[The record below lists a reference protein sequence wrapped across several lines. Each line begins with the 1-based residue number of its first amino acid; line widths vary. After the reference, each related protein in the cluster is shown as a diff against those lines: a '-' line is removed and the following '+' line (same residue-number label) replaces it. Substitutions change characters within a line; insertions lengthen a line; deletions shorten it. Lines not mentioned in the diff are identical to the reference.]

1 MPKPLTSND
10 FHKVDMEKVKIGRL
24 LFHDKILS
32 ANRNIACAT
41 CHSHDLGGSDGL
53 SLGIGEGGH
62 GIGLERTAGS
72 GDDKIK
78 KRIPRNALALW
89 NLGFKD
95 ITTLLHDGRVTKSD
109 IFGNGFNTPA
119 QELLPKGLD
128 NIVAVQAL
136 FPMTRQFEMAGNPGE
151 NEIIGLVS
159 KVGKDSMRIDR
170 VWPVITHRIRGIP
183 EYVEMFKNAFDDV
196 DNALDINI
204 THIVN
209 SIAAFEIHEWTSFD
223 SPFDEYLNGN
233 KSALNSNQIAGMNLF
248 YGKANCSSCHSG
260 SLLSDQKFH
269 SIGIPQFGPGRTR
282 PFDPYARDVGRMVET
297 DDLDDM
303 YKFKTPALRNVS
315 LTAPYG
321 HNGAYPTLKGIIKHH
336 LNPVAMNKNWKP
348 KYANLPKA
356 PWLEQIDFVTFSDK
370 REQDR
375 IISSIDIKP
384 IDLSEKEI
392 DQLVS
397 FLKSLTGK
405 SGNQRPLG
413 KPEKVPS
420 GLTID

>member
-1 MPKPLTSND
+1 M
-10 FHKVDMEKVKIGRL
+10 
-24 LFHDKILS
+24 FHDKILS

-41 CHSHDLGGSDGL
+41 CHSHNLGGSDGL

-62 GIGLERTAGS
+62 GIGLSRKAGS
-72 GDDKIK
+72 GVDKIK

-95 ITTLLHDGRVTKSD
+95 ITTLLHDGRVTKSN

-119 QELLPKGLD
+119 QEALPKGLD

-170 VWPVITHRIRGIP
+170 VWPVIEHRIRGIP
-183 EYVEMFKNAFDDV
+183 EYVDLFKNAFDDV
-196 DNALDINI
+196 DSALDINI

-223 SPFDEYLNGN
+223 SPFDKYLNGN
-233 KSALNSNQIAGMNLF
+233 KSALNSNQIKGMKLF

-282 PFDPYARDVGRMVET
+282 PFDPYARDIGRMVET
-297 DDLDDM
+297 DDINDM

-321 HNGAYPTLKGIIKHH
+321 HNGAYPTLKGIIKQH
-336 LNPVAMNKNWKP
+336 LNPIKMNKSWKP
-348 KYANLPKA
+348 AYANLPNA
-356 PWLEQIDFVTFSDK
+356 PWLKQIDFVTFSDK

-375 IISSIDIKP
+375 I
-384 IDLSEKEI
+384 LS
-392 DQLVS
+392 VS
-397 FLKSLTGK
+397 YTHLTL
-405 SGNQRPLG
+405 P
-413 KPEKVPS
+413 
-420 GLTID
+420 TICSV

>member
-1 MPKPLTSND
+1 M
-10 FHKVDMEKVKIGRL
+10 
-24 LFHDKILS
+24 
-32 ANRNIACAT
+32 
-41 CHSHDLGGSDGL
+41 
-53 SLGIGEGGH
+53 
-62 GIGLERTAGS
+62 
-72 GDDKIK
+72 
-78 KRIPRNALALW
+78 
-89 NLGFKD
+89 
-95 ITTLLHDGRVTKSD
+95 LHDGRVTKSD

-183 EYVEMFKNAFDDV
+183 EYVEMFKHAFEDV

-348 KYANLPKA
+348 KYANLPSA

-397 FLKSLTGK
+397 FLQSLTGK

>member
-1 MPKPLTSND
+1 M
-10 FHKVDMEKVKIGRL
+10 
-24 LFHDKILS
+24 
-32 ANRNIACAT
+32 
-41 CHSHDLGGSDGL
+41 
-53 SLGIGEGGH
+53 
-62 GIGLERTAGS
+62 
-72 GDDKIK
+72 
-78 KRIPRNALALW
+78 
-89 NLGFKD
+89 
-95 ITTLLHDGRVTKSD
+95 LHDGRVTKSN

-119 QELLPKGLD
+119 QEALPKGLD

-183 EYVEMFKNAFDDV
+183 EYVELFKNAFDDV
-196 DNALDINI
+196 NSPLDINI

-223 SPFDEYLNGN
+223 SPFDEYLNGD
-233 KSALNSNQIAGMNLF
+233 KQALTLKQINGMNLF

-297 DDLDDM
+297 DNIKDM

-321 HNGAYPTLKGIIKHH
+321 HNGAYPTLKSIIKHH
-336 LNPVAMNKNWKP
+336 LNPIKMNKNWKP
-348 KYANLPKA
+348 EYANLPKA
-356 PWLEQIDFVTFSDK
+356 PWLEEIDFVTFSDK

-375 IISSIDIKP
+375 ILSSIDIQP
-384 IDLSEKEI
+384 IELNDKEI
-392 DQLVS
+392 DELVS
-397 FLKSLTGK
+397 FLKSLTGR

-413 KPEKVPS
+413 KPDKVPS
-420 GLTID
+420 GLSID